1 MAPPQPMQCSNDS
14 CEYETPVN
22 IPTYELVLKA
32 LELHVQSVHTR
43 NNASQ
48 SQSKVEK
55 PKRPTVSTGFS
66 ESDWQFFV
74 HKWERYSR
82 QTQIQESQLTD
93 EL

>member
-1 MAPPQPMQCSNDS
+1 M
-14 CEYETPVN
+14 
-22 IPTYELVLKA
+22 
-32 LELHVQSVHTR
+32 QSVHTR
-43 NNASQ
+43 NNASHG
-48 SQSKVEK
+48 QSKVEK

-93 EL
+93 ELWSRMDDELETLKSKKIIL